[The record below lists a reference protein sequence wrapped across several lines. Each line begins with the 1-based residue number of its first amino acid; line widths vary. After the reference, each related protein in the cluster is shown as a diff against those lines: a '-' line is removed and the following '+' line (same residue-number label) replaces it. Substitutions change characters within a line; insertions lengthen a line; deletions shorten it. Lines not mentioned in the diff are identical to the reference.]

1 MSQIYVLTSVSV
13 QVWPDHILR
22 AAQTC
27 FQEGAHVLDL
37 NQTFH
42 EDVMCDM
49 PQTLRVY
56 LVIFSDQKTHCPQSP
71 I

>member
-49 PQTLRVY
+49 PEGKCNMSTWKVLAC
-56 LVIFSDQKTHCPQSP
+56 FSLIS
-71 I
+71 